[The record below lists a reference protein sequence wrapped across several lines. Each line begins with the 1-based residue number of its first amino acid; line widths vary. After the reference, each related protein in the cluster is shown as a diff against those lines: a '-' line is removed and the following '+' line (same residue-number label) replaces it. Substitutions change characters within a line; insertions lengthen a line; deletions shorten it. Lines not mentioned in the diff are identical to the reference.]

1 MKKKPNLLGPWGEA
15 RAADYLRKKG
25 YEIVGANYRCR
36 FGEID
41 LIAQK
46 GRYLVFVEVKYRK
59 NGESGMPEEAVNVR
73 KQRAISRAALMYLAG
88 HGLGTDTPCRFD
100 VVAVEAGEIRIYE
113 NAFAYQGGRG

>member
-1 MKKKPNLLGPWGEA
+1 MNKRKLGEEMEA
-15 RAADYLRKKG
+15 LAAGKLQEAG
-25 YEIVGANYRCR
+25 YEILEKNYRCR
-36 FGEID
+36 QGEID
-41 LIAQK
+41 LVAK
-46 GRYLVFVEVKYRK
+46 HRGYLVFVEVKYRK